1 MTDQDPNDKPSDKAR
16 LLEGTKVEV
25 LNRFD
30 GSWSKGVVIMEVT
43 EVGYRLRRR
52 YDQEVLEAE
61 FSAEDVRRERKNS
74 MWWM

>member
-30 GSWSKGVVIMEVT
+30 GSWSKGFVVMDVT

-52 YDQEVLEAE
+52 YDQ
-61 FSAEDVRRERKNS
+61 
-74 MWWM
+74 